1 MGWDYKLSL
10 HIHMH
15 NVSNVS
21 RFSMEVDVNGEL
33 GGCLCV
39 RCTVCMY
46 LCMYICRSVWWLRLV
61 H

>member
-1 MGWDYKLSL
+1 MGWDNKLSL

-21 RFSMEVDVNGEL
+21 SISMGVEVNGEL

-39 RCTVCMY
+39 CMY
-46 LCMYICRSVWWLRLV
+46 CMYV
-61 H
+61 HIHM